1 MGAFAGGKICCNHLP
16 PPFKKD
22 IEFKKNETKKDTN
35 DTITVTVLDD
45 LNNINTNTNKKS
57 LRIENNK
64 FTKTQTVH
72 SSTSIQ
78 KYNKNKSSSGRGVN
92 NISIK
97 DEQNLTTNDH
107 NNNLSNTISKN
118 INNESNIKNSTDD
131 INNMNSNIKIELAKK
146 TEKVS
151 MQDLNIISDNNQK
164 NNDEETGSKLLLS
177 GELFFQ
183 KELIINIHG
192 LKNSLRKKTDN
203 IVFFGLK
210 ECMDYKG
217 NSFNDYII
225 NYKSKYDEMGDEVM
239 NSNTGR
245 IFKIYFNKKLK
256 EYMLYFMHSS
266 LLLYYKINNFIYFD
280 PGKDYFLILGSIFL
294 TVYVEKNLTSTKD
307 KIINIL
313 VELENEEPKRYTF
326 NQNQTPI
333 TIGRLN
339 CEVVIPKSSVSKH
352 HSVIEFSNSLEM
364 FYYKDLG
371 SVNGST
377 LIIKEDDYL
386 KIKGEMNFKLEDV
399 PFKILEVS

>member
-192 LKNSLRKKTDN
+192 LKNSLRKKADN

>member
-78 KYNKNKSSSGRGVN
+78 KYKNKSSSGRGVN

-151 MQDLNIISDNNQK
+151 MQDLNIISDNNKK

-192 LKNSLRKKTDN
+192 LKNSLRKKADN

>member
-78 KYNKNKSSSGRGVN
+78 KYKNKSSSGRGVN

-151 MQDLNIISDNNQK
+151 MQDLNIILDNNQK

-192 LKNSLRKKTDN
+192 LKNSLRKKADN

>member
-78 KYNKNKSSSGRGVN
+78 KYKNKSSSGRGVN

-192 LKNSLRKKTDN
+192 LKNSLRKKADN

>member
-1 MGAFAGGKICCNHLP
+1 MGAFAGGKICCNHSP

-151 MQDLNIISDNNQK
+151 MQDLNIISDSNQK

-217 NSFNDYII
+217 NSFNDCII

>member
-1 MGAFAGGKICCNHLP
+1 MGAFTGGKICCNHLP

-78 KYNKNKSSSGRGVN
+78 KYKNKSSSGRGVN

-164 NNDEETGSKLLLS
+164 NTKTVPTITHNVSTDENILLPP
-177 GELFFQ
+177 F
-183 KELIINIHG
+183 LI
-192 LKNSLRKKTDN
+192 
-203 IVFFGLK
+203 
-210 ECMDYKG
+210 C
-217 NSFNDYII
+217 
-225 NYKSKYDEMGDEVM
+225 
-239 NSNTGR
+239 
-245 IFKIYFNKKLK
+245 
-256 EYMLYFMHSS
+256 
-266 LLLYYKINNFIYFD
+266 YKI
-280 PGKDYFLILGSIFL
+280 
-294 TVYVEKNLTSTKD
+294 
-307 KIINIL
+307 
-313 VELENEEPKRYTF
+313 
-326 NQNQTPI
+326 
-333 TIGRLN
+333 
-339 CEVVIPKSSVSKH
+339 
-352 HSVIEFSNSLEM
+352 
-364 FYYKDLG
+364 
-371 SVNGST
+371 
-377 LIIKEDDYL
+377 
-386 KIKGEMNFKLEDV
+386 
-399 PFKILEVS
+399 